1 MPTEP
6 GHWPDRKSRNGF
18 LVYSP
23 TGPAGVA
30 TAPGGCLAPG
40 ANGPGVQAAVL
51 PALGLAETRRA
62 FFISHMVQE
71 PFIAL
76 YSMLGIL
83 LTKQLDASPFQ
94 VAVLTML
101 KPVVS
106 VLSFYWASFLQQK
119 RTHLRANLLAATS
132 LAVIPFLF
140 APLID
145 HAWFFVAA
153 GAGYALFSRAAMPA
167 RMELLKINVPGE
179 EREHL
184 FSNASC
190 LAYGVG
196 VVASVS
202 FGVLLDLRPD
212 WWTQLVCIAAAVSLF
227 SVMALASIPDG
238 SRELRPESGSLDA
251 SVKEILLHPWRATI
265 SLLRSRPDFL
275 HFQVGFFLAG
285 LGLMVAMPAI
295 PSFLTDLNVSYTEL
309 FFSLGVL
316 RGLGFILTSN
326 LWAKAIRRF
335 SISLISGAVFCGFV
349 LFLICL
355 LLAAFT
361 PMFVLVAYGVYGVA
375 QAGSHLVWNLSGPIF
390 SGKETS
396 FQYSSV
402 NVLTIGVRGML
413 GPPVGGL
420 IAQLLSP
427 EIAIATGCVIGASAM
442 WFMVAPFAR
451 AHREVRP

>member
-1 MPTEP
+1 MPIDP
-6 GHWPDRKSRNGF
+6 GHWPDRKSRDGF
-18 LVYSP
+18 LVYSASGP
-23 TGPAGVA
+23 TGTA
-30 TAPGGCLAPG
+30 TPPCLAPG
-40 ANGPGVQAAVL
+40 ANGPGPQEAVL
-51 PALGLAETRRA
+51 STVELTETRRA

-106 VLSFYWASFLQQK
+106 VLSFYWGSLLQQK

-132 LAVIPFLF
+132 FAVLPFLF
-140 APLID
+140 APLVD

-153 GAGYALFSRAAMPA
+153 GAGYALFSRAAIPA
-167 RMELLKINVPGE
+167 RMELLKINVPTE

-190 LAYGVG
+190 LAYAVG

-202 FGVLLDLRPD
+202 FGVLLDLRPE
-212 WWTQLVCIAAAVSLF
+212 WWTQLICVAASVSLF
-227 SVMALASIPDG
+227 SVVALASIPDG
-238 SRELRPESGSLDA
+238 SSGLRPERKPLDVP
-251 SVKEILLHPWRATI
+251 VKEILFHPWQATI
-265 SLLRSRPDFL
+265 GLLKSRPDFF

-316 RGLGFILTSN
+316 KGLGFILTSN

-335 SISLISGAVFCGFV
+335 SISLVSGVVFCGFGI
-349 LFLICL
+349 FLVCL
-355 LLAAFT
+355 LLAAIS
-361 PMFVLVAYGVYGVA
+361 PIFVLVAYGVYGVA

-402 NVLTIGVRGML
+402 NVLAIGVRGMF
-413 GPPVGGL
+413 GPLVGGL
-420 IAQLLSP
+420 IAQFLSP
-427 EIAIATGCVIGASAM
+427 EIAIVTGCVIGASAM
-442 WFMVAPFAR
+442 WYMLAPFVRAAR
-451 AHREVRP
+451 EERHR

>member
-1 MPTEP
+1 VPIEP
-6 GHWPDRKSRNGF
+6 GNRPDKKSRSGF
-18 LVYSP
+18 LVHSAAGP
-23 TGPAGVA
+23 TGTA
-30 TAPGGCLAPG
+30 TALDPRLGAG
-40 ANGPGVQAAVL
+40 ANGPGPEAVL
-51 PALGLAETRRA
+51 PPTGLAETRRA

-71 PFIAL
+71 PFVAV

-106 VLSFYWASFLQQK
+106 VLSFYWGSFLQQK
-119 RTHLRANLLAATS
+119 RTHVRANLLAATS
-132 LAVIPFLF
+132 FAVVPFLF
-140 APLID
+140 APLVD

-153 GAGYALFSRAAMPA
+153 GAGYALFSRAAIPA
-167 RMELLKINVPGE
+167 RMELLKINVPAE

-190 LAYGVG
+190 LAYAVG
-196 VVASVS
+196 VIASVS
-202 FGVLLDLRPD
+202 FGVLLDFRPE
-212 WWTQLVCIAAAVSLF
+212 WWTQLVCVAACVSLF
-227 SVMALASIPDG
+227 SIAALASIPDG
-238 SRELRPESGSLDA
+238 SGGLRPGQEPLDA
-251 SVKEILLHPWRATI
+251 SVKEILLHPWQATI
-265 SLLRSRPDFL
+265 RLLNNRPDFF

-316 RGLGFILTSN
+316 KGLGFILTSN
-326 LWAKAIRRF
+326 LWAKAIRRYP
-335 SISLISGAVFCGFV
+335 ISLVSGAVFCGFG

-355 LLAAFT
+355 LLAAVT
-361 PMFVLVAYGVYGVA
+361 PIFVLVAYGMYGIA

-402 NVLTIGVRGML
+402 NVLAIGMRGMV

-420 IAQLLSP
+420 IAQFLSP
-427 EIAIATGCVIGASAM
+427 QIAIATGCVIGAGAVWYM
-442 WFMVAPFAR
+442 LAPFAR
-451 AHREVRP
+451 AARERVRQ

>member
-1 MPTEP
+1 M
-6 GHWPDRKSRNGF
+6 
-18 LVYSP
+18 YSAAGP
-23 TGPAGVA
+23 TGTA
-30 TAPGGCLAPG
+30 TPPCLAPG
-40 ANGPGVQAAVL
+40 ANGPGSQEAVL
-51 PALGLAETRRA
+51 PPVGLAETRRA

-106 VLSFYWASFLQQK
+106 VLSFYWGSLLQHK

-132 LAVIPFLF
+132 FAVLPFVF
-140 APLID
+140 APLVD

-153 GAGYALFSRAAMPA
+153 GAGYALFSRAAIPA
-167 RMELLKINVPGE
+167 RMELLKINVPTE

-190 LAYGVG
+190 LAYAVG
-196 VVASVS
+196 VIASVS
-202 FGVLLDLRPD
+202 FGVLLDLRPE
-212 WWTQLVCIAAAVSLF
+212 WWTQLVCVAASVSLF
-227 SVMALASIPDG
+227 SVVALASIPDG
-238 SRELRPESGSLDA
+238 SGGARPERGPLDA
-251 SVKEILLHPWRATI
+251 PVKEILLHPWQAAI
-265 SLLRSRPDFL
+265 GLLKTRPDFF

-295 PSFLTDLNVSYTEL
+295 PSFLTELNVSYTEL

-316 RGLGFILTSN
+316 KGLGFILTSN
-326 LWAKAIRRF
+326 LWAKAIHRF
-335 SISLISGAVFCGFV
+335 SISLVSGAVFCGFG

-355 LLAAFT
+355 LLAAVT
-361 PMFVLVAYGVYGVA
+361 PIFVLVAYGIYGVA

-402 NVLTIGVRGML
+402 NVLAIGVRGMV
-413 GPPVGGL
+413 GPLVGGL
-420 IAQLLSP
+420 IAQFLSP

-442 WFMVAPFAR
+442 WYMIAPFVRAAR
-451 AHREVRP
+451 EGWHR